1 MTKKKM
7 KITDLTKSLMDEK
20 NTTDVADL
28 QSVLKEMLK
37 SGVETLLEYSIFIF
51 EYHFLSLLI
60 GFT

>member
-1 MTKKKM
+1 M